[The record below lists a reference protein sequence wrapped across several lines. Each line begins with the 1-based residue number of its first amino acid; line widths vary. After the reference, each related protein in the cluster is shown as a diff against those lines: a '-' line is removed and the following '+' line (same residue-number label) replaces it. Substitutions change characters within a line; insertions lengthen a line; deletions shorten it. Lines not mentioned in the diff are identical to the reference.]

1 MMIFKDKRRTK
12 RYSVKLYDRP
22 QIIAA
27 NKSDMLFDEE
37 KFEEF
42 KTKVE
47 KHGYN
52 KVFKI
57 SAATKQ
63 GVDDLMKEAA
73 RLLSTIPV
81 TDLEISEE
89 DRFIEE
95 EKRFTYSIRKE
106 DNTYIVE
113 GSFVDRL
120 LNAVNVNDPD
130 DLRYFHKVLK
140 NKGVMEEL
148 MEMGI
153 EDGDIVRLN
162 DFEFDFLL

>member
-1 MMIFKDKRRTK
+1 M
-12 RYSVKLYDRP
+12 
-22 QIIAA
+22 
-27 NKSDMLFDEE
+27 
-37 KFEEF
+37 
-42 KTKVE
+42 
-47 KHGYN
+47 
-52 KVFKI
+52 FKI

-63 GVDDLMKEAA
+63 GVNDLMKEAA
-73 RLLSTIPV
+73 RILSTIPV

-153 EDGDIVRLN
+153 EDGDVVRLN

>member
-1 MMIFKDKRRTK
+1 
-12 RYSVKLYDRP
+12 
-22 QIIAA
+22 
-27 NKSDMLFDEE
+27 MLFDEE

-120 LNAVNVNDPD
+120 
-130 DLRYFHKVLK
+130 
-140 NKGVMEEL
+140 
-148 MEMGI
+148 
-153 EDGDIVRLN
+153 
-162 DFEFDFLL
+162 